1 MVNAPSV
8 SPLPV
13 SELRNDENPEIASE
27 NLVLATIRVLAADIV
42 QAYKGGHAGTPMG
55 AAAIGVALFRDTMRF
70 NPRNPLWL
78 NRDRFI
84 LSAGHACLLQYI
96 NLMLVGYEAWT
107 LDEVKRYHSRD
118 FLTSK
123 AAGHPEIEQEAGIEV
138 TTGPLG
144 QGIANAVGL
153 AIANK
158 QLAARYNKEGFEIV
172 NNKIWCFTGDGCIQE
187 GVGQEAISVAGHF
200 ALDNL
205 VLIYDC
211 NKITVDGTIDNCF
224 TEDVPLRFKAAGW
237 NVIDAGRPELEEDAA
252 NEISSIASALSQAR
266 QHTGAPTLVL
276 VRTTIGFGSR
286 KQDTG
291 PAHGQAL
298 GEEEVAYVKTKFR
311 LNPEERFVL
320 PDSVKRSFAHVAP
333 RGAAAEKEWSTLYS
347 KYAAAFPDEAAE
359 LDRRVK
365 GHLPEGWQS
374 LLPSRDQLPTA
385 PQPTRKS
392 SGIVVEALASKFPD
406 FVAGSADL
414 LESTFVS
421 WKGMEEFQKPSS
433 GLGNYGGRQ
442 IRYGIREHSM
452 AAIANGLA
460 AYLPQSSS
468 GTSGIIPV
476 ISTFFMFT
484 LYAAPALRMA
494 ALQKVRTITVAT
506 HDSLGIG
513 EDGPTHQ
520 PIALASFFRGLP
532 GLRLWRPA
540 DAEEVM
546 AAWQYAIE
554 GEPGPSVLCFS
565 RQPVPLLDGSTR
577 TGATKGAYHLASYP
591 SSSSASPQIVLIG
604 TGSEVALA
612 VAVAKRLAA
621 GGVSTSVVS
630 MPCMELFDQQ
640 PASYK
645 RDVLPSSKALV
656 VAIEAWCSF
665 GWARY
670 AHASVSMHSF
680 GHSGPQADLFEMFG
694 FGEENVARVVREFVE
709 RKTKEDWPGVGEF
722 EELLLGHKTH

>member
-1 MVNAPSV
+1 MP
-8 SPLPV
+8 
-13 SELRNDENPEIASE
+13 DIASDK
-27 NLVLATIRVLAADIV
+27 LVLATVRVLAADIV

-55 AAAIGVALFRDTMRF
+55 AAAIGVALFRDIMRF

-78 NRDRFI
+78 NRDRFV

-96 NLMLVGYEAWT
+96 NLMLVGYKDWT
-107 LDEVKRYHSRD
+107 LDEIKRYHSRD
-118 FLTSK
+118 FKTSK
-123 AAGHPEIEQEAGIEV
+123 AAGHPEIEQAAGIEV

-144 QGIANAVGL
+144 QGIANSVGL

-158 QLAARYNKEGFEIV
+158 QLAAQYNKPGFEIV
-172 NNKIWCFTGDGCIQE
+172 SNKIWCFTGDGCIQE

-200 ALDNL
+200 GLDNL
-205 VLIYDC
+205 ILVYDC

-237 NVIDAGRPELEEDAA
+237 NIIDAGQPEQEEDASQEIGNIA
-252 NEISSIASALSQAR
+252 NALHQAR

-276 VRTTIGFGSR
+276 IRTTIGFGSR

-291 PAHGQAL
+291 PIHGQAL
-298 GEEEVAYVKTKFR
+298 GEEEVAYVKQKFR
-311 LNPEERFVL
+311 LNPEERFHL

-333 RGAAAEKEWSTLYS
+333 RGAAAEAEWNDLLARYTNEY
-347 KYAAAFPDEAAE
+347 PEEAKE

-365 GHLPEGWQS
+365 GELPQGWQS
-374 LLPSRDQLPTA
+374 LLPTRDQLPTA

-392 SGIVVEALASKFPD
+392 SGIVIEALASRFPD

-421 WKGMEEFQKPSS
+421 WKGMQEFQKPDCS
-433 GLGNYGGRQ
+433 LGNYGGRQ

-452 AAIANGLA
+452 AAIASGLA
-460 AYLPQSSS
+460 AYLPQSDK
-468 GTSGIIPV
+468 GTTGFIPI

-494 ALQKVRTITVAT
+494 ALQKLRTITVAT

-520 PIALASFFRGLP
+520 PIALATFFRALP

-565 RQPVPLLDGSTR
+565 RQPVPLLDGSDRASATR
-577 TGATKGAYHLASYP
+577 GAYTLATYP
-591 SSSSASPQIVLIG
+591 AASSSAETPQVVLIG
-604 TGSEVALA
+604 TGSEVSLA
-612 VAVAKRLAA
+612 VSVAKRLSSQD
-621 GGVSTSVVS
+621 GISVSVVS
-630 MPCMELFDQQ
+630 MPCMEIFDKQD
-640 PASYK
+640 PAYK
-645 RDVLPSSKALV
+645 RKVLPTSKALV
-656 VAIEAWCSF
+656 VAVEAWCSF

-670 AHASVSMHSF
+670 AHASVSMHGF

-694 FGEENVARVVREFVE
+694 FGEENVAKVVGDFVG
-709 RKTKEDWPGVGEF
+709 RRWNDRPGVGEF
-722 EELLLGHKTH
+722 EELLLDHVAH

>member
-1 MVNAPSV
+1 MPDVA
-8 SPLPV
+8 PLPV
-13 SELRNDENPEIASE
+13 SELKSDDNPKVASDK
-27 NLVLATIRVLAADIV
+27 LVLATIRVLAADIV

-70 NPRNPLWL
+70 NPSNPLWL
-78 NRDRFI
+78 NRDRFV

-96 NLMLVGYEAWT
+96 NLMLVGYKDWT

-118 FLTSK
+118 FKTSK

-144 QGIANAVGL
+144 QGIANSVGL

-158 QLAARYNKEGFEIV
+158 QLAAQYNKPGYEIV
-172 NNKIWCFTGDGCIQE
+172 SNKIWCFTGDGCIQE

-200 ALDNL
+200 GLDNL
-205 VLIYDC
+205 VLVYDC
-211 NKITVDGTIDNCF
+211 NKITVDGTINNCF

-237 NVIDAGRPELEEDAA
+237 NVIDAGRPELEEDASKEIGNIA
-252 NEISSIASALSQAR
+252 NALQQAR
-266 QHTGAPTLVL
+266 EHTGAPTLVL
-276 VRTTIGFGSR
+276 IRTTIGFGSR

-291 PAHGQAL
+291 PIHGQAL
-298 GEEEVAYVKTKFR
+298 GEEEVAYVKEKFR
-311 LNPEERFVL
+311 LDPEARFQL
-320 PDSVKRSFAHVAP
+320 PESVKRSFAHVAP
-333 RGAAAEKEWSTLYS
+333 RGAAAEEEWNALYAQYTKE
-347 KYAAAFPDEAAE
+347 FPEEAKE

-365 GHLPEGWQS
+365 GELPEGWQS
-374 LLPSRDQLPTA
+374 LLPTRDQLPTA

-421 WKGMEEFQKPSS
+421 WKGMTEFQNPES
-433 GLGNYGGRQ
+433 GLGSYGGRQ

-452 AAIANGLA
+452 AAIASGLA
-460 AYLPQSSS
+460 AYLPQSAK
-468 GTSGIIPV
+468 GTSGFIPV

-494 ALQKVRTITVAT
+494 ALQKLRTITVAT

-520 PIALASFFRGLP
+520 PIALASFFRALP

-546 AAWQYAIE
+546 AAWQFAIE
-554 GEPGPSVLCFS
+554 GEAGPSVLCFS
-565 RQPVPLLDGSTR
+565 RQPVPLLDGSDRASATR
-577 TGATKGAYHLASYP
+577 GGYTLASYP
-591 SSSSASPQIVLIG
+591 SSAPDAPQVVLIG
-604 TGSEVALA
+604 TGSEVSLA
-612 VAVAKRLAA
+612 VAVAKRLSSQN
-621 GGVSTSVVS
+621 GISVSVVS
-630 MPCMELFDQQ
+630 MPCMELFDKQD
-640 PASYK
+640 AAYK
-645 RDVLPSSKALV
+645 REVLPTNKALV
-656 VAIEAWCSF
+656 VAVEAWCSF

-670 AHASVSMHSF
+670 AHASVSMHQF

-694 FGEENVARVVREFVE
+694 FGEENVAKVVSEFVG
-709 RKTKEDWPGVGEF
+709 RRWADRPGVGDF
-722 EELLLGHKTH
+722 EELLINHVAH

>member
-1 MVNAPSV
+1 MPDVA
-8 SPLPV
+8 PLPV
-13 SELRNDENPEIASE
+13 QELRSDDNPKIASE
-27 NLVLATIRVLAADIV
+27 SLVLATIRVLAADIV

-55 AAAIGVALFRDTMRF
+55 AAAIGVALFRDVMRF

-118 FLTSK
+118 FKTSK

-158 QLAARYNKEGFEIV
+158 QLAAQYNKPGFDIV
-172 NNKIWCFTGDGCIQE
+172 DNKIWCFTGDGCIQE
-187 GVGQEAISVAGHF
+187 GVGQEAISVAGHL

-205 VLIYDC
+205 ILVYDC
-211 NKITVDGTIDNCF
+211 NKITVDGTINNCF

-237 NVIDAGRPELEEDAA
+237 NVIDAGRPELESEAA
-252 NEISSIASALSQAR
+252 KEISSIADALQAAR
-266 QHTGAPTLVL
+266 QHTGAPTLVM

-298 GEEEVAYVKTKFR
+298 GDEEVAYVKQKFR
-311 LNPEERFVL
+311 LDPEAKFVL
-320 PDSVKRSFAHVAP
+320 PESVKRAFAHVAP
-333 RGAAAEKEWSTLYS
+333 RGAAAEEQWNGLLAEYTK
-347 KYAAAFPDEAAE
+347 AFPDEAKE
-359 LDRRVK
+359 LERRVK
-365 GHLPEGWQS
+365 GHLPAGWQS

-392 SGIVVEALASKFPD
+392 SGIVVEALASRFPD

-421 WKGMEEFQKPSS
+421 WKGMVEFQNPET
-433 GLGNYGGRQ
+433 GLGNFGGRQ

-460 AYLPQSSS
+460 AYLPQSPE

-494 ALQKVRTITVAT
+494 ALQKLRTITVAT

-520 PIALASFFRGLP
+520 PIALASFFRALP

-546 AAWQYAIE
+546 AAWQFAIE
-554 GEPGPSVLCFS
+554 GEAGPSVLCFS

-577 TGATKGAYHLASYP
+577 AGATKGAYTLATYP
-591 SSSSASPQIVLIG
+591 AGSSSEPKVVLIG

-612 VAVAKRLAA
+612 VSVAKRLAA
-621 GGVSTSVVS
+621 SGVATSVVS
-630 MPCMELFDQQ
+630 MPCMELFDKQ
-640 PASYK
+640 PSSYK
-645 RDVLPSSKALV
+645 RDVLPSHKALV
-656 VAIEAWCSF
+656 VAIEAWSSF

-680 GHSGPQADLFEMFG
+680 GHSGPQADLFKMFG
-694 FGEENVARVVREFVE
+694 FGEENVAKVVGEYVQRRENAF
-709 RKTKEDWPGVGEF
+709 PGVGDF
-722 EELLLGHKTH
+722 EELLINHVAH

>member
-1 MVNAPSV
+1 MPVATPT
-8 SPLPV
+8 PLPV
-13 SELRNDENPEIASE
+13 SELRSDENPKVASAS
-27 NLVLATIRVLAADIV
+27 LLLATIRCLAADIV

-55 AAAIGVALFRDTMRF
+55 AAAIGVALFRDAMRF
-70 NPRNPLWL
+70 NPHNPLWL

-96 NLMLVGYEAWT
+96 NLMLAGYKAWT

-118 FLTSK
+118 FKTSK

-153 AIANK
+153 AIAGK
-158 QLAARYNKEGFEIV
+158 QLAAQYNKPEYELI

-187 GVGQEAISVAGHF
+187 GVGQEAISVAGHL

-205 VLIYDC
+205 ILVYDC
-211 NKITVDGTIDNCF
+211 NKITVDGTINNCF
-224 TEDVPLRFKAAGW
+224 TEDVSLRFKAAGW
-237 NVIDAGRPELEEDAA
+237 NVIDAGHPELEEDAER
-252 NEISSIASALSQAR
+252 EIGSITEALEQAR
-266 QHTGAPTLVL
+266 QHTGAPTLVV

-298 GEEEVAYVKTKFR
+298 GDDEVAYVKTKFR
-311 LNPEERFVL
+311 LDPNTRFSL
-320 PDSVKRSFAHVAP
+320 PDSVKRAYAHVAP
-333 RGAAAEKEWSTLYS
+333 RGAAAEQEWNDLLANYT
-347 KYAAAFPDEAAE
+347 KAFPNEAAE
-359 LDRRVK
+359 LERRVK

-385 PQPTRKS
+385 AQPTRKS

-421 WKGMEEFQKPSS
+421 WKGMTEFQNPAS
-433 GLGNYGGRQ
+433 GLGDFSGRQ

-452 AAIANGLA
+452 AAIASGLA
-460 AYLPQSSS
+460 AYLPQSPE
-468 GTSGIIPV
+468 GTSGLIPV

-494 ALQKVRTITVAT
+494 ALQKLRTITVAT
-506 HDSLGIG
+506 HDSIGIG

-520 PIALASFFRGLP
+520 PIALAAFFRALP

-546 AAWQYAIE
+546 AAWQFAIE

-565 RQPVPLLDGSTR
+565 RQPVPLLEGSDRAKATR
-577 TGATKGAYHLASYP
+577 GAYTLATYP
-591 SSSSASPQIVLIG
+591 AESSSAPQLVLVG
-604 TGSEVALA
+604 TGSEVAIA
-612 VAVAKRLAA
+612 VAAAKRLAA
-621 GGVSTSVVS
+621 SGVTTSVVS
-630 MPCMELFDQQ
+630 MPCMELFDKQ

-645 RDVLPSSKALV
+645 REVLPSSKALV
-656 VAIEAWCSF
+656 VAVEAWASF

-680 GHSGPQADLFEMFG
+680 GHSGPQADLYEMFG
-694 FGEENVARVVREFVE
+694 FGEENVAKVVGEYVSRQKGEI
-709 RKTKEDWPGVGEF
+709 PGVGEF
-722 EELLLGHKTH
+722 EELLINHKAH

>member
-1 MVNAPSV
+1 MPHAT
-8 SPLPV
+8 PLPV
-13 SELRNDENPEIASE
+13 SELKSDENPKVASDA
-27 NLVLATIRVLAADIV
+27 LVLATIRCLAADIV

-55 AAAIGVALFRDTMRF
+55 AAAIGVALFREAMRY

-78 NRDRFI
+78 NRDRFV

-96 NLMLVGYEAWT
+96 NLMLAGYEAWT

-118 FLTSK
+118 FKTSK
-123 AAGHPEIEQEAGIEV
+123 AAGHPEIEQECGIEV

-144 QGIANAVGL
+144 QGIANSVGL
-153 AIANK
+153 AIAAK
-158 QLAARYNKEGFEIV
+158 QLAAQYNKPEFDIV
-172 NNKIWCFTGDGCIQE
+172 SNKIWCFTGDGCLQE

-200 ALDNL
+200 GLDNL
-205 VLIYDC
+205 ILVYDC

-224 TEDVPLRFKAAGW
+224 TEDVPLRFQAAGW
-237 NVIDAGRPELEEDAA
+237 NVIDAGRPENEEDAA
-252 NEISSIASALSQAR
+252 REISTIADALQQAR
-266 QHTGAPTLVL
+266 KHTGAPTLVI

-298 GEEEVAYVKTKFR
+298 GDEEVAYVKEKFR
-311 LNPEERFVL
+311 LNPEERFVV
-320 PDSVKRSFAHVAP
+320 PESVRRSYAKVIP
-333 RGAAAEKEWSTLYS
+333 RGAALEQEWNDIYS
-347 KYAAAFPDEAAE
+347 RYAAAYPTEANE
-359 LDRRVK
+359 LSRRVA
-365 GHLPEGWQS
+365 GELPPNWQS
-374 LLPSRDQLPTA
+374 LLPTRDQLPTA

-421 WKGMEEFQKPSS
+421 WKGMTEFQKPSS
-433 GLGNYGGRQ
+433 GLGDFAGRQ

-460 AYLPQSSS
+460 AYLPQSAA
-468 GTSGIIPV
+468 GTAGFIPI

-494 ALQKVRTITVAT
+494 ALQKLRTITVAT

-520 PIALASFFRGLP
+520 PVALASFFRALP

-554 GEPGPSVLCFS
+554 GEAGPSVLCFS
-565 RQPVPLLDGSTR
+565 RQAVPLLEGSRRDGAIR
-577 TGATKGAYHLASYP
+577 GAYTLASYP
-591 SSSSASPQIVLIG
+591 ADLTEPPRLVLIG

-612 VAVAKRLAA
+612 VSVAKRLSAQ
-621 GGVSTSVVS
+621 GVATSVVS
-630 MPCMELFDQQ
+630 MPCMELFDKQ
-640 PASYK
+640 SIEYK
-645 RDVLPSSKALV
+645 RQVLPSNKALV
-656 VAIEAWCSF
+656 VAIEAWSSF

-670 AHASVSMHSF
+670 AHASVSMHTF

-694 FGEENVARVVREFVE
+694 FGEENVAKIVSDFVD
-709 RKTKEDWPGVGEF
+709 RHSSNLPGVGEF
-722 EELLLGHKTH
+722 EELLLRHVAH